1 VRHACGQG
9 ATQQRVRVGH
19 YDSEAMAVTDP
30 YKVLGIPHSATDA
43 EVRAAYR
50 HQVQLHH
57 PDHNGGSPESTRRF
71 EEVQEAYAL
80 IRRLQQGKGTS
91 GATSTRRASPP
102 PPPPRSGPVDPGLDA
117 RLAELDRELKR
128 QREAKQQ
135 AERNAQRI
143 REDALRQARE
153 AARAD
158 RGGPSDE
165 DLGYV
170 TTDDSFSAILDD
182 AASEWAKRFSQAKH
196 SSESQPTAKAKHSS
210 ESQPTGKANPD
221 SQHEPVTERLADL
234 FDGWGARLRGEKQR
248 DKD

>member
-1 VRHACGQG
+1 MTDG
-9 ATQQRVRVGH
+9 ADDVPTTPEPSTANRGRAHGLSERSPAPRDAGGTPGRDH
-19 YDSEAMAVTDP
+19 YDSETMAVTDP

-43 EVRAAYR
+43 EIRAAYR
-50 HQVQLHH
+50 DQVQRHH

-80 IRRLQQGKGTS
+80 IRKLQQG
-91 GATSTRRASPP
+91 TRAQAAGDRPAAHGCAVA
-102 PPPPRSGPVDPGLDA
+102 PPPPRTGPVDPGLDA

-158 RGGPSDE
+158 GGGPSDE

-170 TTDDSFSAILDD
+170 TTDDSFSAIFDD
-182 AASEWAKRFSQAKH
+182 AASEWGKRFSEAKQ
-196 SSESQPTAKAKHSS
+196 SSEAEAVREGQD
-210 ESQPTGKANPD
+210 Q
-221 SQHEPVTERLADL
+221 VTR
-234 FDGWGARLRGEKQR
+234 RSR
-248 DKD
+248 

>member
-1 VRHACGQG
+1 
-9 ATQQRVRVGH
+9 
-19 YDSEAMAVTDP
+19 MAVSDP
-30 YKVLGIPHSATDA
+30 YKVLGVPHSATDA
-43 EVRAAYR
+43 EIRAAYR
-50 HQVQLHH
+50 RQVQLTH

-80 IRRLQQGKGTS
+80 IRKLQQGTGASSATRGGAGASSARRRGT
-91 GATSTRRASPP
+91 GARSARRASPP
-102 PPPPRSGPVDPGLDA
+102 PPRTEPVDPSVEA

-158 RGGPSDE
+158 GDAPSDE
-165 DLGYV
+165 ELGYV
-170 TTDDSFSAILDD
+170 TTDDSFSAIFDD
-182 AASEWAKRFSQAKH
+182 AAAEWSKRLSEAKRESKQAEPESKQAKP
-196 SSESQPTAKAKHSS
+196 ESKQ
-210 ESQPTGKANPD
+210 
-221 SQHEPVTERLADL
+221 EPVTERLADL

-248 DKD
+248 EKD

>member
-1 VRHACGQG
+1 
-9 ATQQRVRVGH
+9 
-19 YDSEAMAVTDP
+19 MAVSDP

-43 EVRAAYR
+43 EIRAAYR
-50 HQVQLHH
+50 RQVQLTH

-71 EEVQEAYAL
+71 EEVQEAYAM
-80 IRRLQQGKGTS
+80 IRKLQQGATASSARRGSASSARGGSTS
-91 GATSTRRASPP
+91 ASSRRRASS
-102 PPPPRSGPVDPGLDA
+102 PPPRTEPVDPGLEA

-158 RGGPSDE
+158 GDAPSDE
-165 DLGYV
+165 ELGYV
-170 TTDDSFSAILDD
+170 TTDDSFSAIFDD
-182 AASEWAKRFSQAKH
+182 AAAEWSKRFSEAKPKTKAEH
-196 SSESQPTAKAKHSS
+196 DTKAEHETKAKSESKQ
-210 ESQPTGKANPD
+210 
-221 SQHEPVTERLADL
+221 EPVTERLADL

-248 DKD
+248 EKD